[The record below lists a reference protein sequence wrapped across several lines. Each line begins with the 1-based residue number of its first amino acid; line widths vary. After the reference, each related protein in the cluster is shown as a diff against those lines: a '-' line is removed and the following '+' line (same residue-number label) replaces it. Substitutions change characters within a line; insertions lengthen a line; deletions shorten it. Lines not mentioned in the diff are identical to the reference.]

1 MQANEIKKVKIDWAS
16 NCFNCGHD
24 EAEIQTTASVGV
36 FYDGDAVE
44 CCSCGAQGEMFA
56 QGEDTD
62 ICWYEIGDN
71 LPDLPESVVQ
81 SLGEVS

>member
-16 NCFNCGHD
+16 DCFNCGHH
-24 EAEIQTTASVGV
+24 EAEIQSTANVGV
-36 FYDGDAVE
+36 FHDGDAVK
-44 CCSCGAQGEMFA
+44 CCYCGAQGEMFA

-62 ICWYEIGDN
+62 ICWYEGEDG
-71 LPDLPESVVQ
+71 LPESVIL